1 MEKTQHFQNF
11 SGLSGGNMAT
21 SSPFN
26 SKFKIARKGSN
37 WPDLDQS
44 SVVTRGRGQG
54 HNVYLFFLFLFFL
67 SE

>member
-1 MEKTQHFQNF
+1 
-11 SGLSGGNMAT
+11 MAT

-44 SVVTRGRGQG
+44 SVITMGRGQG
-54 HNVYLFFLFLFFL
+54 HNVYIYIFCFCFFSL
-67 SE
+67 E